1 MYSFFCD
8 LHIFHFQTYREN
20 ARKYR
25 SRCEKEQRSKAQQI
39 KIMRKT
45 HESHLEEKR
54 QLIRNL
60 QDIIEEQETRI
71 FELEGELKG
80 M

>member
-1 MYSFFCD
+1 
-8 LHIFHFQTYREN
+8 
-20 ARKYR
+20 
-25 SRCEKEQRSKAQQI
+25 
-39 KIMRKT
+39 MRKT
-45 HESHLEEKR
+45 HDSHLEEKR

-80 M
+80 W